1 MDTYQI
7 YRNLGQLNALSN
19 KEAKAVFMDCCG
31 STEWARQMTGSRP
44 YRLVDDLFEAA
55 ELKWFALSPAD
66 WLEAFAAHPKIGSK
80 KAASRQQ
87 TRAADWSAGEQAG
100 MSDAVDEV
108 KAELAEINRL
118 YHDKFGFIFI
128 VCATG
133 RSAEE
138 MLAIA
143 RARISNS
150 VETELRIAAEE
161 QNKITEIRLKKLLER

>member
-7 YRNLGQLNALSN
+7 YKNLGWLNALSS

-31 STEWARQMTGSRP
+31 STEWARQMTVSRP
-44 YRLVDDLFEAA
+44 YRLVDELFEAA
-55 ELKWFALSPAD
+55 ERKWFALTPSD
-66 WLEAFAAHPKIGSK
+66 WLEAFAAHPKIGSR
-80 KAASRQQ
+80 KAAPTQQ
-87 TRAADWSAGEQAG
+87 ARAAGWSADEQAG
-100 MSDAVDEV
+100 MDEAVDNV
-108 KAELAEINRL
+108 KADLAEINRL

-133 RSAEE
+133 RSADE

-143 RARISNS
+143 RARIGNS
-150 VETELRIAAEE
+150 VETELRIAADE